1 MELILNKK
9 GDEMELVPPL
19 QRKNGIKNNKNKHVN
34 NGKTTNFIKDKNV
47 KIYHPPKDELRE
59 KMIEDLSLHNN
70 GNRNVMSISPA
81 SEIVS
86 SLISYAKLANL
97 RKKGKLSK
105 EEYLNA
111 KAIKA
116 GFKDQYERVL
126 TRYSECVKLY
136 KENNFKNAKDRSKMF
151 GRMHAMEQYLK
162 KAEKLKEKSV
172 FVISDYIESQARV
185 MEKQLSC

>member
-1 MELILNKK
+1 
-9 GDEMELVPPL
+9 MELVPPL
-19 QRKNGIKNNKNKHVN
+19 QRKNNIKNNKNKHVN
-34 NGKTTNFIKDKNV
+34 NGKNESFIKDKSV

-70 GNRNVMSISPA
+70 GNKNTMNMPRA

-86 SLISYAKLANL
+86 SLISYARLSNL
-97 RKKGKLSK
+97 KKKGKLSE

-116 GFKDQYERVL
+116 GFKDHYERVL

-151 GRMHAMEQYLK
+151 GRMRAMEQYLK
-162 KAEKLKEKSV
+162 KAEKLREKSV
-172 FVISDYIESQARV
+172 FIVSDYIKSQVGA
-185 MEKQLSC
+185 MEKQMSC